1 MSNIVVSPHYLST
14 NAGIEILQ
22 NGGNAVDAAIG
33 TNIVQGVVAPET
45 CGIGGDLFSL
55 IWINGDKTPYCL
67 DSSGYA
73 GSNVDIS
80 QLSTEKSIPL
90 DHPMSVTVPGAVK
103 GWFSMHDRFGKLSID
118 DIFRY
123 AIKICDEGFKVST
136 ELHHSL
142 SFHKETLIKQE
153 SGSELFPDGETP
165 EIGVIIKRSLL
176 GKTLKRISIDGP
188 KYFYTGSV
196 AKKISETLNHVITE
210 KDLKSFESKWIKPLS
225 IDVYGKTGWVTPP
238 HTQSYLTL
246 GTLKIYE
253 LLDNGSDNIDLH
265 TLIESYRAIASERD
279 DLTYDYGEY
288 IEQFNGLDL
297 EYLKS
302 LSKHINKDKTS
313 IFGQPEPLGGGTA
326 YMCTKDIDGN
336 AVSLIQSNFH
346 GIGSTIGVGDLGFF
360 LHNRGAGFN
369 LIQNH
374 PNSIKPGRKPLHTL
388 SPTMW
393 SVEDNLDMVIGT
405 RGGRYQPQLLSH
417 FILKILKNENLE
429 DAMNSPRWNI
439 DEFGK
444 ETTSELN
451 IEPGL
456 NGKITNELISKGHKV
471 NQLKELQNSYG
482 PISAIIKSGD
492 NWIASHDPRVDTAS
506 SKIEKTS

>member
-1 MSNIVVSPHYLST
+1 
-14 NAGIEILQ
+14 
-22 NGGNAVDAAIG
+22 
-33 TNIVQGVVAPET
+33 
-45 CGIGGDLFSL
+45 
-55 IWINGDKTPYCL
+55 
-67 DSSGYA
+67 
-73 GSNVDIS
+73 
-80 QLSTEKSIPL
+80 
-90 DHPMSVTVPGAVK
+90 
-103 GWFSMHDRFGKLSID
+103 
-118 DIFRY
+118 
-123 AIKICDEGFKVST
+123 
-136 ELHHSL
+136 
-142 SFHKETLIKQE
+142 
-153 SGSELFPDGETP
+153 
-165 EIGVIIKRSLL
+165 
-176 GKTLKRISIDGP
+176 
-188 KYFYTGSV
+188 
-196 AKKISETLNHVITE
+196 
-210 KDLKSFESKWIKPLS
+210 
-225 IDVYGKTGWVTPP
+225 
-238 HTQSYLTL
+238 
-246 GTLKIYE
+246 
-253 LLDNGSDNIDLH
+253 
-265 TLIESYRAIASERD
+265 
-279 DLTYDYGEY
+279 
-288 IEQFNGLDL
+288 
-297 EYLKS
+297 
-302 LSKHINKDKTS
+302 
-313 IFGQPEPLGGGTA
+313 
-326 YMCTKDIDGN
+326 MCTKDIDGN

-456 NGKITNELISKGHKV
+456 NEKITNELISKGHKV

>member
-22 NGGNAVDAAIG
+22 NGGNAIDAAIG

-55 IWINGDKTPYCL
+55 IWINGEKIPFCL

-80 QLSTEKSIPL
+80 QLSTHKSIPL
-90 DHPMSVTVPGAVK
+90 DHPMSVTVPGAIK

-118 DIFRY
+118 DIFRQ
-123 AIKICDEGFKVST
+123 AIEICDEGFKVST

-142 SFHKETLIKQE
+142 SFHKDTLIKQE
-153 SGSELFPDGETP
+153 TGSELFPDGDSP
-165 EIGVIIKRSLL
+165 EIGAIIKRSLL
-176 GKTLKRISIDGP
+176 GTTLKRLSIDGP
-188 KYFYTGSV
+188 EYFYSGSV

-210 KDLKSFESKWIKPLS
+210 DDLRSFESKWIEPLS

-253 LLDNGSDNIDLH
+253 LLDDGSDHIDLH
-265 TLIESYRAIASERD
+265 TLVESYRAIASDRD
-279 DLTYDYGEY
+279 DVTYDYGEN
-288 IEQFNGLDL
+288 IDQFNGLDL
-297 EYLKS
+297 EYLET
-302 LSKHINKDKTS
+302 LSKLINKDTTS
-313 IFGQPEPLGGGTA
+313 IFGQPKELGGGTA
-326 YMCTKDIDGN
+326 YMCTKDNDGN

-346 GIGSTIGVGDLGFF
+346 GIGSTIGVDDLGFF

-374 PNSIKPGRKPLHTL
+374 PNSLKPGRKPLHTL

-393 SVEDNLDMVIGT
+393 SVDGNLDMVIGT

-429 DAMNSPRWNI
+429 HAMTSPRWNI

-444 ETTSELN
+444 ESLSEIN
-451 IEPGL
+451 IEPGIDK
-456 NGKITNELISKGHKV
+456 KIINDLIKRGHKV
-471 NQLKELQNSYG
+471 NQLSDLQNSYG
-482 PISAIIKSGD
+482 PISAIVNTEESWK
-492 NWIASHDPRVDTAS
+492 ASHDIRVDTAS
-506 SKIEKTS
+506 SIIKEK

>member
-14 NAGIEILQ
+14 NAGIDILKK
-22 NGGNAVDAAIG
+22 GGNAVDAAIA

-55 IWINGDKTPYCL
+55 IWINGENTPYCL

-80 QLSTEKSIPL
+80 QLSTQESIPL

-118 DIFRY
+118 DIFRQ

-142 SFHKETLIKQE
+142 SIHKDTLIKQE
-153 SGSELFPDGETP
+153 SGTELFPDGELP
-165 EIGVIIKRSLL
+165 EIGVTVKRTLL
-176 GKTLKRISIDGP
+176 GKTLKRISNDGP
-188 KYFYTGSV
+188 EYFYTGSV
-196 AKKISETLNHVITE
+196 AKKISETLNHIITE
-210 KDLKSFESKWIKPLS
+210 DDLRSFESKWIKPLS

-253 LLDNGSDNIDLH
+253 LLDDGSDNIDLH

-279 DLTYDYGEY
+279 DLTYDYGEN
-288 IEQFNGLDL
+288 IDQFNGLNL

-302 LSKHINKDKTS
+302 VAKLIDKDTTS
-313 IFGQPEPLGGGTA
+313 IFGQPEGLVGGTA
-326 YMCTKDIDGN
+326 YMCTKDNDGN

-346 GIGSTIGVGDLGFF
+346 GIGSTIGVDDLGFF

-369 LIQNH
+369 LIENH
-374 PNSIKPGRKPLHTL
+374 PNSLKAGRKPLHTL

-393 SVEDNLDMVIGT
+393 SVDGNLDMVIGT

-429 DAMNSPRWNI
+429 HAMTSPRWNI

-444 ETTSELN
+444 DSVSEIN

-456 NGKITNELISKGHKV
+456 DEKIINHLIKRGHKV
-471 NQLKELQNSYG
+471 NQLKDLQNSYG
-482 PISAIIKSGD
+482 PISAIVNTAESWK
-492 NWIASHDPRVDTAS
+492 ASHDIRVDTAS
-506 SKIEKTS
+506 SIIKEI

>member
-22 NGGNAVDAAIG
+22 NGGNAIDAAIG

-55 IWINGDKTPYCL
+55 IWINGENTPYCL

-80 QLSTEKSIPL
+80 KLSTQESIPL

-103 GWFSMHDRFGKLSID
+103 GWFDMHEQFGKLSID
-118 DIFRY
+118 KIFRH
-123 AIKICDEGFKVST
+123 AIEICDQGFEVSN
-136 ELHHSL
+136 ELHNSL
-142 SFHKETLIKQE
+142 SLHKDTLIKQE
-153 SGSELFPDGETP
+153 SSTELFPNGVTP
-165 EIGVIIKRSLL
+165 KIGAMVKRSLL
-176 GKTLKRISIDGP
+176 GKTLKRISTDGP
-188 KYFYTGSV
+188 QYFYTGSV
-196 AKKISETLNHVITE
+196 AEKISETLNHVITE
-210 KDLKSFESKWIKPLS
+210 DDLRSFESRWIKPLS

-253 LLDNGSDNIDLH
+253 FLEDGSDNIDLH
-265 TLIESYRAIASERD
+265 TLIESYRAIASQRD
-279 DLTYDYGEY
+279 ELTYDYGGNIDE
-288 IEQFNGLDL
+288 FNGLDL
-297 EYLKS
+297 EYLKAI
-302 LSKHINKDKTS
+302 SKNIDKDMTS
-313 IFGQPEPLGGGTA
+313 IFCQPEDRGEGTA
-326 YMCTKDIDGN
+326 YMCTKDNDGN

-346 GIGSTIGVGDLGFF
+346 GIGSTIGVGDFGFF

-369 LIQNH
+369 LTQNH
-374 PNSIKPGRKPLHTL
+374 PNSLKAGRKPLHTL
-388 SPTMW
+388 SPTIW
-393 SVEDNLDMVIGT
+393 SVDGNLDMVIGT

-417 FILKILKNENLE
+417 FILKILKKENLE
-429 DAMNSPRWNI
+429 NAMMSPRWNI

-444 ETTSELN
+444 ETVSEIN

-456 NGKITNELISKGHKV
+456 DEKITDELLNKGHKV
-471 NQLKELQNSYG
+471 NQLSELQNSYG
-482 PISAIIKSGD
+482 PISAIVKTDDS
-492 NWIASHDPRVDTAS
+492 WKAAHDPRVDTAS
-506 SKIEKTS
+506 SIID

>member
-1 MSNIVVSPHYLST
+1 MSNIVVSPHYLAT
-14 NAGIEILQ
+14 NAGIEILK

-33 TNIVQGVVAPET
+33 TNIVQGVVSPET
-45 CGIGGDLFSL
+45 CGIGGDLFAL
-55 IWINGDKTPYCL
+55 IWINGENTPYCL

-80 QLSTEKSIPL
+80 QLSSQESIPL
-90 DHPMSVTVPGAVK
+90 NHPMSVTVPGAIK
-103 GWFSMHDRFGKLSID
+103 GWFDMHEKFGKLTID
-118 DIFRY
+118 EIFRY
-123 AIKICDEGFKVST
+123 AIEICDDGFEVST

-142 SFHKETLIKQE
+142 SFHKDTLIKQE
-153 SGSELFPDGETP
+153 SGTELFPNGETP
-165 EIGVIIKRSLL
+165 EIGEIIKRPLL
-176 GKTLKRISIDGP
+176 GKTLKRLSVDGP
-188 KYFYTGSV
+188 EYFYTGSV

-210 KDLKSFESKWIKPLS
+210 DDLRSFESKWIKPLS

-246 GTLKIYE
+246 GTIKIYE
-253 LLDNGSDNIDLH
+253 LLEDGSDNIDLH

-279 DLTYDYGEY
+279 DLTYDYGGN
-288 IEQFNGLDL
+288 IEEFYGLDL
-297 EYLKS
+297 EYLKAV
-302 LSKHINKDKTS
+302 SKFVNKDMTS
-313 IFGQPEPLGGGTA
+313 VFGQPEELGGGTA
-326 YMCTKDIDGN
+326 YMCTKDNDGN

-374 PNSIKPGRKPLHTL
+374 PNSLKPGRKPLHTL
-388 SPTMW
+388 SPTIW
-393 SVEDNLDMVIGT
+393 SVDGNLDMIIGT

-429 DAMNSPRWNI
+429 NAMTSPRWNI

-444 ETTSELN
+444 ESVSEIN

-456 NGKITNELISKGHKV
+456 NEKVLNELINKGHKV
-471 NQLKELQNSYG
+471 NQLTELQNSYG
-482 PISAIIKSGD
+482 PISAIIKTDDS
-492 NWIASHDPRVDTAS
+492 WKATHDPRVDTAS
-506 SKIEKTS
+506 SIID

>member
-1 MSNIVVSPHYLST
+1 MSNIVVSPHYLAT
-14 NAGIEILQ
+14 NAGIEILK

-33 TNIVQGVVAPET
+33 TNIVQGVVSPET
-45 CGIGGDLFSL
+45 CGIGGDLFAL
-55 IWINGDKTPYCL
+55 IWINGENTPYCL

-80 QLSTEKSIPL
+80 QLSSQESIPL
-90 DHPMSVTVPGAVK
+90 NHPMSVTVPGAIK
-103 GWFSMHDRFGKLSID
+103 GWFDMHEKFGKLTID
-118 DIFRY
+118 EIFRY
-123 AIKICDEGFKVST
+123 AIEICDDGFEVST

-142 SFHKETLIKQE
+142 SFHKDTLIKQE
-153 SGSELFPDGETP
+153 SGTELFPNGETP
-165 EIGVIIKRSLL
+165 EIGEIIKRPLL
-176 GKTLKRISIDGP
+176 GKTLKRLSADGP
-188 KYFYTGSV
+188 EYFYTESV
-196 AKKISETLNHVITE
+196 AKKISESLDHIITE
-210 KDLKSFESKWIKPLS
+210 DDLRSFKSKWIKPLS

-246 GTLKIYE
+246 GTIKIYE
-253 LLDNGSDNIDLH
+253 FLEDGSDNIDLH

-279 DLTYDYGEY
+279 DLTYDYGGN
-288 IEQFNGLDL
+288 IEEFYGLDL
-297 EYLKS
+297 EYLKAV
-302 LSKHINKDKTS
+302 SKFVNKDMTS
-313 IFGQPEPLGGGTA
+313 VFGQPEELGGGTA
-326 YMCTKDIDGN
+326 YMCTKDNDGN

-374 PNSIKPGRKPLHTL
+374 PNSLKPGRKPLHTL
-388 SPTMW
+388 SPTIW
-393 SVEDNLDMVIGT
+393 SVDGNLDMVIGT

-429 DAMNSPRWNI
+429 NAMTSPRWNI

-444 ETTSELN
+444 ESVSEIN

-456 NGKITNELISKGHKV
+456 NEKVLNELIIKGHKV
-471 NQLKELQNSYG
+471 NQLTELQNSYG
-482 PISAIIKSGD
+482 PISAIIKTDDS
-492 NWIASHDPRVDTAS
+492 WKATHDPRVDTAS
-506 SKIEKTS
+506 SIID

>member
-1 MSNIVVSPHYLST
+1 MSNIVVSPNYLST

-22 NGGNAVDAAIG
+22 NGGNAIDAAIG

-55 IWINGDKTPYCL
+55 IWINGENTPYCL

-73 GSNVDIS
+73 GSNVDIL
-80 QLSTEKSIPL
+80 QLSTQVSIPL

-118 DIFRY
+118 EIFRH
-123 AIKICDEGFKVST
+123 AIEICDQGFEVST

-142 SFHKETLIKQE
+142 SLHKDTLIKQE
-153 SGSELFPDGETP
+153 SGSELFPHGKTPKIGE
-165 EIGVIIKRSLL
+165 IIKRTLL
-176 GKTLKRISIDGP
+176 GKTLKRLSTDGAE
-188 KYFYTGSV
+188 YFYKGEV
-196 AKKISETLNHVITE
+196 AQKISESLNYVIT
-210 KDLKSFESKWIKPLS
+210 KDDLISFDSKWIKPLS

-253 LLDNGSDNIDLH
+253 FLDDGSDNIDLH

-279 DLTYDYGEY
+279 DLTYDYGEN
-288 IEQFNGLDL
+288 IDQFIGLSP

-302 LSKHINKDKTS
+302 LSKYINKERTS
-313 IFGQPEPLGGGTA
+313 IFGQPEELGGGTA
-326 YMCTKDIDGN
+326 YMCTKDNDGN

-369 LIQNH
+369 LIKNH

-388 SPTMW
+388 SPSMW
-393 SVEDNLDMVIGT
+393 SENGNLDMIIGT

-429 DAMNSPRWNI
+429 DAMKSPRWNI

-471 NQLKELQNSYG
+471 NQHKELQNSYG
-482 PISAIIKSGD
+482 PISAIIKSED
-492 NWIASHDPRVDTAS
+492 DWIASHDPRVDTAS
-506 SKIEKTS
+506 SVIEKIS

>member
-22 NGGNAVDAAIG
+22 NGGNAIDAAIG

-55 IWINGDKTPYCL
+55 IWINGENTPYCL

-80 QLSTEKSIPL
+80 QLSSQESIPL

-118 DIFRY
+118 DIFRH
-123 AIKICDEGFKVST
+123 AIEICDEGFKVST

-142 SFHKETLIKQE
+142 SFHKDTLIKQE
-153 SGSELFPDGETP
+153 SGTELFPDGELP
-165 EIGVIIKRSLL
+165 KIGAIIKRSLL
-176 GKTLKRISIDGP
+176 GETLKRLSINGP
-188 KYFYTGSV
+188 EFFYTGPV

-210 KDLKSFESKWIKPLS
+210 DDLRSFESKWIEPLS

-253 LLDNGSDNIDLH
+253 LLDDGLDNIDFH
-265 TLIESYRAIASERD
+265 TLVESYRAIASERD
-279 DLTYDYGEY
+279 DLTYDYGES
-288 IEQFNGLDL
+288 IDQFNGLDL
-297 EYLKS
+297 EYLNT
-302 LSKHINKDKTS
+302 LSKLINKDMTS
-313 IFGQPEPLGGGTA
+313 VFAQPKELGGGTA
-326 YMCTKDIDGN
+326 YMCTKDNDGN

-346 GIGSTIGVGDLGFF
+346 GIGSTIGVDNFGFF

-374 PNSIKPGRKPLHTL
+374 PNSLKPGRKPLHTL
-388 SPTMW
+388 SPTIW
-393 SVEDNLDMVIGT
+393 SVDGNLDMVIGT

-429 DAMNSPRWNI
+429 HAMTSPRWNI

-444 ETTSELN
+444 ESVSEIN
-451 IEPGL
+451 IEPGIDEEII
-456 NGKITNELISKGHKV
+456 NDLIKKGHKV
-471 NQLKELQNSYG
+471 NQLKDLQNSYG
-482 PISAIIKSGD
+482 PISAIVNTAESWK
-492 NWIASHDPRVDTAS
+492 ASHDIRVDTAS
-506 SKIEKTS
+506 SIIKEI

>member
-14 NAGIEILQ
+14 NAGIDIL
-22 NGGNAVDAAIG
+22 NKGGNAVDAAIA

-55 IWINGDKTPYCL
+55 IWINGENTPYCL

-80 QLSTEKSIPL
+80 QLAFQESIPL
-90 DHPMSVTVPGAVK
+90 NHPMSVTVPGAVK
-103 GWFSMHDRFGKLSID
+103 GWFDMHEQFGKLSINE
-118 DIFRY
+118 IFSH
-123 AIKICDEGFKVST
+123 AIEICDEGFEVST

-142 SFHKETLIKQE
+142 SSHKDKLIKQE
-153 SGSELFPDGETP
+153 SGTELYPDGETP
-165 EIGVIIKRSLL
+165 KIGEIIKRSLL
-176 GKTLKRISIDGP
+176 GKTLKRLSLDGP
-188 KYFYTGSV
+188 EYFYSGPV

-210 KDLKSFESKWIKPLS
+210 YDFRSFESKLIKPLS
-225 IDVYGKTGWVTPP
+225 IEVYGKKGWVTPP

-253 LLDNGSDNIDLH
+253 LLEDGSDNIDLH

-279 DLTYDYGEY
+279 DLTYDYGEN
-288 IEQFNGLDL
+288 IDEFNGLDL
-297 EYLKS
+297 EYLKAV
-302 LSKHINKDKTS
+302 SKHINKDKTS
-313 IFGQPEPLGGGTA
+313 IFGQPKDLGGGTA
-326 YMCTKDIDGN
+326 YMCTKDNDGN

-374 PNSIKPGRKPLHTL
+374 PNSLKAGRKPLHTL

-393 SVEDNLDMVIGT
+393 SVGGNLDMIIGT

-417 FILKILKNENLE
+417 FILKILKNENLGN
-429 DAMNSPRWNI
+429 AMTSPRWNI

-444 ETTSELN
+444 ETISEIN

-456 NGKITNELISKGHKV
+456 DEKIIDVLINKGHKV
-471 NQLKELQNSYG
+471 NQLTKLQNSYG
-482 PISAIIKSGD
+482 PISAIVKND
-492 NWIASHDPRVDTAS
+492 ENWIALHDIRVDTS
-506 SKIEKTS
+506 SSMIE

>member
-1 MSNIVVSPHYLST
+1 MSNIVVSPHYLAT
-14 NAGIEILQ
+14 NAGIEIFK
-22 NGGNAVDAAIG
+22 NGGNAVDAAIA
-33 TNIVQGVVAPET
+33 TNIVQGVVSPET

-55 IWINGDKTPYCL
+55 IWINGENTPYCL

-80 QLSTEKSIPL
+80 QLSSKDSIPL

-103 GWFSMHDRFGKLSID
+103 GWFDMHEQFGKLSID
-118 DIFRY
+118 EIFRH
-123 AIKICDEGFKVST
+123 AIEICFEGFEVST

-142 SFHKETLIKQE
+142 SYHKDTLIKQE
-153 SGSELFPDGETP
+153 SSTELFPDGQTP
-165 EIGVIIKRSLL
+165 KIGEIVKRTLL
-176 GKTLKRISIDGP
+176 GKTLKRLSVDGP
-188 KYFYTGSV
+188 EYFYTGSV
-196 AKKISETLNHVITE
+196 AKKISDSLNHIITE
-210 KDLKSFESKWIKPLS
+210 DDLSSFKSKWINPLS

-253 LLDNGSDNIDLH
+253 LLDDGSDNIDLH

-279 DLTYDYGEY
+279 DMTYDYGEN
-288 IEQFNGLDL
+288 IDQFNGLEL
-297 EYLKS
+297 EYLKAV
-302 LSKHINKDKTS
+302 SKLVNKDMTS
-313 IFGQPEPLGGGTA
+313 LFGQPEDLGGGTA
-326 YMCTKDIDGN
+326 YMCTKDNAGN

-346 GIGSTIGVGDLGFF
+346 GIGSTIGVDDLGFF

-374 PNSIKPGRKPLHTL
+374 PNSLKPGRKPLHTL

-393 SVEDNLDMVIGT
+393 SVDGNLDMVIGT

-429 DAMNSPRWNI
+429 NAMTFPRWNI

-444 ETTSELN
+444 NTVSEIN

-456 NGKITNELISKGHKV
+456 DQKIIDVLINKGHKV
-471 NQLKELQNSYG
+471 NQLTKLQNSYG
-482 PISAIIKSGD
+482 PISAIVNTKEG
-492 NWIASHDPRVDTAS
+492 WKASHDIRVNTAS
-506 SKIEKTS
+506 SIIK

>member
-14 NAGIEILQ
+14 NVGIEILQ
-22 NGGNAVDAAIG
+22 NGGNAIDAAIG

-55 IWINGDKTPYCL
+55 IWINGKNTPYCL

-80 QLSTEKSIPL
+80 QLSTQESIPL

-103 GWFSMHDRFGKLSID
+103 GWFDMHEQFGQLSIEE
-118 DIFRY
+118 IFRH
-123 AIKICDEGFKVST
+123 AIMICDEGFEVST

-142 SFHKETLIKQE
+142 SLHKDTLIKQE
-153 SGSELFPDGETP
+153 SGSELFPNGEIP
-165 EIGVIIKRSLL
+165 DIGAIIKRSLL
-176 GKTLKRISIDGP
+176 GNTLKRLSIDGP
-188 KYFYTGSV
+188 EYFYTGSV
-196 AKKISETLNHVITE
+196 AKKISETLKNVITE
-210 KDLKSFESKWIKPLS
+210 DDLRSFESKWIKPLS
-225 IDVYGKTGWVTPP
+225 IEVYGKKGWVTPP

-253 LLDNGSDNIDLH
+253 LLEDGSDDIDLH

-279 DLTYDYGEY
+279 DLTYDYGEN
-288 IEQFNGLDL
+288 IDEFNGLDV
-297 EYLKS
+297 EYLKAV
-302 LSKHINKDKTS
+302 SKNINKDKTS
-313 IFGQPEPLGGGTA
+313 MFGQPKDLGSGTA
-326 YMCTKDIDGN
+326 YMCTKDNEGN
-336 AVSLIQSNFH
+336 PGSLIQSNFH

-374 PNSIKPGRKPLHTL
+374 PNSLKAGRKPLHTL
-388 SPTMW
+388 SPTIW
-393 SVEDNLDMVIGT
+393 SVDGNLDMIIGT

-429 DAMNSPRWNI
+429 NAMTSPRWNI

-444 ETTSELN
+444 ETVSEIN

-456 NGKITNELISKGHKV
+456 DEKIIDVLINKGHKV
-471 NQLKELQNSYG
+471 NQLTKLQNSYG
-482 PISAIIKSGD
+482 PISAIVKNNE
-492 NWIASHDPRVDTAS
+492 NWIALHDIRVDTS
-506 SKIEKTS
+506 SSIIE

>member
-1 MSNIVVSPHYLST
+1 MSNIVVSPHYLAT
-14 NAGIEILQ
+14 NAGIEILK

-33 TNIVQGVVAPET
+33 TNIVQGVVSPET
-45 CGIGGDLFSL
+45 CGIGGDLFAL
-55 IWINGDKTPYCL
+55 IWINGENTPYCL

-80 QLSTEKSIPL
+80 QLSSQESIPL
-90 DHPMSVTVPGAVK
+90 NHPMSVTVPGAIK
-103 GWFSMHDRFGKLSID
+103 GWFDMHEKFGKLTID
-118 DIFRY
+118 EIFRY
-123 AIKICDEGFKVST
+123 AIEICDDGFEVST

-142 SFHKETLIKQE
+142 SFHKDTLIKQE
-153 SGSELFPDGETP
+153 SGTELFPNGETP
-165 EIGVIIKRSLL
+165 EIGEIIKRPLL
-176 GKTLKRISIDGP
+176 GKTLKRLSADGP
-188 KYFYTGSV
+188 EYFYTESV
-196 AKKISETLNHVITE
+196 AKKISESLDHIITE
-210 KDLKSFESKWIKPLS
+210 DDLRSFKSKWIKPLS

-246 GTLKIYE
+246 GTIKIYE
-253 LLDNGSDNIDLH
+253 LLEDGSDNIDLH

-279 DLTYDYGEY
+279 DLTYDYGGN
-288 IEQFNGLDL
+288 IEEFYGLDL
-297 EYLKS
+297 EYLKAV
-302 LSKHINKDKTS
+302 SKFVNKDMTS
-313 IFGQPEPLGGGTA
+313 VFGQPEELGGGTA
-326 YMCTKDIDGN
+326 YMCTKDNDGN

-374 PNSIKPGRKPLHTL
+374 PNSLKPGRKPLHTL
-388 SPTMW
+388 SPTIW
-393 SVEDNLDMVIGT
+393 SVDGNLDMIIGT

-429 DAMNSPRWNI
+429 NAMTSPRWNI

-444 ETTSELN
+444 ESVSEIN

-456 NGKITNELISKGHKV
+456 NEKVLNELINKGHKV
-471 NQLKELQNSYG
+471 NQLTELQNSYG
-482 PISAIIKSGD
+482 PISAIIKTDDS
-492 NWIASHDPRVDTAS
+492 WKATHDPRVDTAS
-506 SKIEKTS
+506 SIID